1 MDSEG
6 YKYLEHST
14 DAFVQAYGSD
24 LDDLFEN
31 CAKGM
36 VNIMFDIEKVEIC
49 QSMTITANGEEL
61 ENLLYDWLEK
71 VLLKILVDQIVL
83 SRFSVEISEKYLN
96 VDKKG
101 YFLKAY
107 VQGEK
112 VDYDKH
118 NYKIEIKAVT
128 YHELNI
134 QRIDTKFVATFLV
147 DL

>member
-1 MDSEG
+1 M
-6 YKYLEHST
+6 EHST

-24 LDDLFEN
+24 LDGLFEN

-49 QSMTITANGEEL
+49 ESMTITANGEEL

-83 SRFSVEISEKYLN
+83 SRFSIEISERCLN
-96 VDKKG
+96 AYKKG
-101 YFLKAY
+101 YFLKA
-107 VQGEK
+107 Q
-112 VDYDKH
+112 
-118 NYKIEIKAVT
+118 AVT
-128 YHELNI
+128 YHELKI